1 MLSLSLSRILGSLAS
16 VALVMVAVIPHEVAH
31 GWVAWKL
38 GDPTAKEAG
47 RLSLNPLKHLDP
59 FGSVVLP
66 LLMSLLG
73 GPVFAYAKPVPYN
86 PYRLRNERRDEVL
99 VALAGPACNL
109 LEALVSAILFRALLT
124 QWSGAQDAL
133 YWVLVALSQ
142 FTYLNCGLAFFNLIP
157 LPPLDGSKVISPLL
171 SAQGRERYRMMQAYS
186 MPVLIILLY
195 VLPSLAGI
203 DPVSWYLD
211 ATAYGLGGL
220 LLGA

>member
-86 PYRLRNERRDEVL
+86 PYRLRDERRDEVL

-109 LEALVSAILFRALLT
+109 LEALASAILFRALLT

-142 FTYLNCGLAFFNLIP
+142 FTFLNCGLAFFNLIP

-203 DPVSWYLD
+203 DPLSWYLD

>member
-1 MLSLSLSRILGSLAS
+1 MLSLSLSRILASLAS

-86 PYRLRNERRDEVL
+86 PYRLRDERRDEVL

-109 LEALVSAILFRALLT
+109 LEALVSAILFRALFT
-124 QWSGAQDAL
+124 RWGGAQDAL

>member
-86 PYRLRNERRDEVL
+86 PYRLRDERRDEVL

-171 SAQGRERYRMMQAYS
+171 SVQGRERYRMMQAYS

>member
-1 MLSLSLSRILGSLAS
+1 
-16 VALVMVAVIPHEVAH
+16 
-31 GWVAWKL
+31 
-38 GDPTAKEAG
+38 
-47 RLSLNPLKHLDP
+47 
-59 FGSVVLP
+59 
-66 LLMSLLG
+66 
-73 GPVFAYAKPVPYN
+73 
-86 PYRLRNERRDEVL
+86 
-99 VALAGPACNL
+99 
-109 LEALVSAILFRALLT
+109 
-124 QWSGAQDAL
+124 
-133 YWVLVALSQ
+133 VLVALSQ